1 MFRSS
6 YKIATVWGIPIK
18 LHISILLML
27 PFLARNFGG
36 LTQGIILE
44 IGLLTSIVLH
54 ELGHSIVAIKKG
66 CRVRE
71 ILLMPIGGAAQMEQ
85 IPTKPLDEFLMAI
98 AGPAVSLALGLG
110 GVFGAPFIINAG
122 LTATGLTLFRLGII
136 NCSLVIFNLM
146 PSFPMDGGRVFR
158 AMLTPKLGRL
168 RATFIAARLG
178 KILSTLAGVA
188 AAIHG
193 HWFLVA
199 IAFFIHI
206 AAGKEYQLVEMQERA
221 RRNQGAGA
229 GFTPPPQNWWSD
241 DLNDDQV
248 SISPP
253 PYDKGPGQKA
263 DLHTDEDDDDPFQR
277 LFRR

>member
-27 PFLARNFGG
+27 PFLARRFG

-54 ELGHSIVAIKKG
+54 ELGHSIVAINKG

-98 AGPAVSLALGLG
+98 AGPAVSLVLGL
-110 GVFGAPFIINAG
+110 AG
-122 LTATGLTLFRLGII
+122 LFVGQFVMRTNFEETGYTILRLGVI
-136 NCSLVIFNLM
+136 NCSLVVFNLM
-146 PSFPMDGGRVFR
+146 PAFPMDGGRVFR

-178 KILSTLAGVA
+178 KILATLAGVV

-221 RRNQGAGA
+221 RRAQGPGS
-229 GFTPPPQNWWSD
+229 GFTPSPQNWWSD
-241 DLNDDQV
+241 ELSDDQV
-248 SISPP
+248 TISPP
-253 PYDKGPGQKA
+253 PYEKGPGKKA
-263 DLHTDEDDDDPFQR
+263 DLHTDEDDDDPFPR